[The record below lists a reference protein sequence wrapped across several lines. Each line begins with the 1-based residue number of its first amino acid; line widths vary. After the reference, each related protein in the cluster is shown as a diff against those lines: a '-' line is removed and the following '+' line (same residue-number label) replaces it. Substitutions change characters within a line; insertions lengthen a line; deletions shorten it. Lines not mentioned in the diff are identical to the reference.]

1 MFPLFLVLAVFV
13 GYLIGGL
20 PFGYW
25 TGRLWGVDIRRV
37 GSGNVGATNVFR
49 ILGPFPGLMVLV
61 ADAGKGVVAAFLAH
75 SLAPGLAPWSASLG
89 GLAAVIGHTWPWVL
103 GFRGG
108 RGVATAAGVA
118 LFLMPEVV
126 AVAAVVMGL
135 TALITRYVS
144 LGSLLGAATAAV
156 MAAILPTPLPH
167 RIFMGLAVV
176 LIYVRHIPNIRR
188 LVAGQELK
196 LGEPR
201 R

>member
-1 MFPLFLVLAVFV
+1 MLPLSLVSLA

-25 TGRLWGVDIRRV
+25 TGRLWGVDIRRL

-49 ILGPFPGLMVLV
+49 VLGPFPGLMVLL
-61 ADAGKGVVAAFLAH
+61 ADAGKGIAAAFLAQ
-75 SLAPGLAPWSASLG
+75 SLAPDLAPWSASLA
-89 GLAAVIGHTWPWVL
+89 GLAAVAGHTWPWAL

-108 RGVATAAGVA
+108 KGVATAAGVA
-118 LFLMPEVV
+118 LFLLPGVIAASV
-126 AVAAVVMGL
+126 AVMGL

-144 LGSLLGAATAAV
+144 LGSLLGAATAALMV
-156 MAAILPTPLPH
+156 AIIPTPLPH
-167 RIFMGLAVV
+167 RLFIGLAVV

-188 LVAGQELK
+188 LLAGRELK
-196 LGEPR
+196 LGGSR